1 MRGVFL
7 LIVFIF
13 ISPYYLFGQIN
24 NIKTEQLKSE
34 RFSKVYKKKEKE
46 VAELLKLNKLDIQ
59 SLKVF
64 IRVFKN
70 EDTLEV
76 WAKDK
81 NRTKYKLF
89 KTYQICEKSGI
100 LGPKRREGDG
110 QVPEGF
116 YNIQGFN
123 PDGKYYLTLWINYPN
138 ASDNILSDKKRPG
151 SEICIHGKCVT
162 IGCIPMT
169 DPQIEEIY
177 TLCIEA
183 ASNGQNIIQT
193 HIFPSRLNQINLN
206 LLKKEYAN
214 NRSLVEFWQN
224 LKTGYDFFETNKTLP
239 KISVNSQGKYLFK

>member
-1 MRGVFL
+1 M
-7 LIVFIF
+7 
-13 ISPYYLFGQIN
+13 
-24 NIKTEQLKSE
+24 
-34 RFSKVYKKKEKE
+34 
-46 VAELLKLNKLDIQ
+46 
-59 SLKVF
+59 KVF

-89 KTYQICEKSGI
+89 KSYQICEKSGI
-100 LGPKRREGDG
+100 LDPKRREGDG

-123 PDGKYYLTLWINYPN
+123 PNGKYYLTLWINYPN
-138 ASDNILSDKKRPG
+138 ASDNILSDKKHPG

-162 IGCIPMT
+162 IGCMPMT

-183 ASNGQNIIQT
+183 TANGQNNIQT
-193 HIFPSRLNQINLN
+193 HIFPSRLTQTNLN
-206 LLKKEYAN
+206 LLKKEFAEN
-214 NRSLVEFWQN
+214 KVLINFWQN
-224 LKTGYDFFETNKTLP
+224 LKMGYDFFESNKTLP
-239 KISVNSQGKYLFK
+239 KISVNSQVNYLFK